1 MRIVTMMALAAAF
14 ALLAPASLA
23 QVAKA
28 PGKGAVTEAPVRSN
42 TSKLFVQ
49 AHLNGTGLSVEG
61 EDAENG
67 GGFGLKLGYGF
78 SPLFTLY
85 AGFDA
90 ASMDAAGG
98 GSYSYGFFDLGG
110 QFNFRSGAHALVPYL
125 DLALSG
131 QAAVFDADGEDF
143 TFSGAGVT
151 LGGGLKYFVSPVLAL
166 DGSLTTT
173 LGRFTTVE
181 YDGVSVED
189 EEGLGTTGARFGL
202 GLSWY
207 PQR

>member
-1 MRIVTMMALAAAF
+1 MRIVYTLALAAAF
-14 ALLAPASLA
+14 ALLVPASLA
-23 QVAKA
+23 QIAA
-28 PGKGAVTEAPVRSN
+28 SPEAGIATEAPVRSN
-42 TSKLFVQ
+42 TSKLFLQ
-49 AHLNGTGLSVEG
+49 AHLNGTGLSVEDG
-61 EDAENG
+61 DTESG

-98 GSYSYGFFDLGG
+98 GSYSYGLFDLGM
-110 QFNFRSGAHALVPYL
+110 QLNFRSGPHALVPYL

-131 QAAVFDADGEDF
+131 QAAVLDVEGDDF
-143 TFSGAGVT
+143 TFSGAGLT

-166 DGSLTTT
+166 DGSLTMTP
-173 LGRFTTVE
+173 GRFTTVK
-181 YDGVSVED
+181 YQGVSVED

-202 GLSWY
+202 GISWY